1 MGESNDSFF
10 ENILLKTIDEEIP
23 ISVDVSKII
32 KSTISKS
39 KKHIDKSYVESVK
52 SELKKEILF
61 KLRHRFS
68 AQKKENEHLEEFIQR
83 INDQIS
89 TLKSE
94 INFLRE
100 KLKLQSCK
108 LYVNKYM
115 IASTQITN
123 TFIAVLVFKLLSRKV
138 LFISRKGN
146 RNC

>member
-23 ISVDVSKII
+23 INVDVSKII

-61 KLRHRFS
+61 ELRHRFS

-123 TFIAVLVFKLLSRKV
+123 TFIAVLVFKLLGRKV